1 MTKRYNLQY
10 PDFSEI
16 SERDRLL
23 IEGFNKTDLPVP
35 FCHIQNFF
43 EKQVELRPDKI
54 AVISGD
60 HKLTYRELDVRS
72 NRLAKH
78 LLALQLSPGDIV
90 GIFLERSVDMVVSV
104 LAVLKAG
111 GCYLPLDP
119 SYPDERLKYMIKNSG
134 SKILIC
140 QSPDDFRIKS
150 IGNTLLVAVGNENN
164 VTIEQDSLKPEIKI
178 RPQSF
183 AYILY
188 TSGSTGKPK
197 GVRIHHQAVVN
208 FIRSMMRTPGI
219 SENDIL
225 LAVTTLSFD
234 ISVLELFLPISVG
247 ATVIVADSLE
257 TNNGGAIINLIEK
270 YNITFLQA
278 TPSLWNFLLA
288 SGWQGSKR
296 IKGICGGESLSSN
309 LVRQLLPKIGEL
321 WNFYGPTET
330 TVWSTGIKITDPE
343 SPVLIGK
350 PIDNT
355 KVYILNHDLK
365 MKAIGHS
372 GEICIGGLGVA
383 KGYFKN
389 SEITKQKF
397 ISFGEENVV
406 YRTGDLGRFHDD
418 GNIEFLGR
426 IDNQIKLKGYR
437 IEPGEIESALSRLNG
452 VTEVVVKLH
461 RFDENDDRLVAFL
474 NTSDEFQLSDREII
488 DSISMTLPQYMVP
501 RLFQKSDHFPR
512 TPNGKIDKKALNFEN
527 KFFFHDENE
536 MQIALTPTE
545 EAIHRIWCKALKIKN
560 ISRID
565 NFFDIGGTSLIALSV
580 FSDMLSSFKVDLGLN
595 VFFNS
600 PRIMDLAEEID
611 IARQKSVGDLT
622 VLRVDTDSKIVE
634 GEL

>member
-1 MTKRYNLQY
+1 MTKRYNLK
-10 PDFSEI
+10 DSDLSEI
-16 SERDRLL
+16 SEKDRRL
-23 IEGFNKTDLPVP
+23 IEGFNKTDTSVP
-35 FCHIQNFF
+35 NCHIQNFF
-43 EKQVELRPDKI
+43 EQQVEIRPEKT
-54 AVISGD
+54 AVISGNQ
-60 HKLTYRELDVRS
+60 KLTYKELDFRS
-72 NRLAKH
+72 NRLANH
-78 LLALQLSPGDIV
+78 LLALNFSPGDIV
-90 GIFLERSVDMVVSV
+90 GIFLERSVEMVVSV

-119 SYPDERLKYMIKNSG
+119 SYPDERLRYMIKNSG
-134 SKILIC
+134 TKILIC
-140 QSPDDFRIKS
+140 HSPDDSRIKT
-150 IGNTLLVAVGNENN
+150 IANILLVAVDTENN
-164 VTIEQDSLKPEIKI
+164 LTKEQYKLRPELKV

-208 FIRSMMRTPGI
+208 FIRSMIHTPGI
-219 SENDIL
+219 SEDDIL

-247 ATVIVADSLE
+247 ATVVVADSME
-257 TNNGGAIINLIEK
+257 NNNGAAIINLIEK

-288 SGWQGSKR
+288 SGWRGNKR
-296 IKGICGGESLSSN
+296 LKGICGGESLSSN

-343 SPVLIGK
+343 APIFIGK

-355 KVYILNHDLK
+355 KVYILNQDLK
-365 MKAIGHS
+365 LQSIGAS

-389 SEITKQKF
+389 PEITRQKF
-397 ISFGEENVV
+397 ISFGENYVI
-406 YRTGDLGRFHDD
+406 YRTGDLGRLHTD

-426 IDNQIKLKGYR
+426 IDNQLKLKGYR
-437 IEPGEIESALSRLNG
+437 IEPGEIEGALSRLKG
-452 VTEVVVKLH
+452 VKEVVVKLH

-474 NTSDEFQLSDREII
+474 NTSDDFKLSSKEII
-488 DSISMTLPQYMVP
+488 DSLSITLPQYMVP
-501 RLFQKSDHFPR
+501 RLFQKSDRFPR

-527 KFFFHDENE
+527 KFSFQDENE
-536 MQIALTPTE
+536 LQTALTPTE
-545 EAIHRIWCKALKIKN
+545 EVILSIWCKALKIKN
-560 ISRID
+560 LSKTD
-565 NFFDIGGTSLIALSV
+565 NFFEIGGTSLIAISV
-580 FSDMLSSFKVDLGLN
+580 FSEMLSAFKVDLGLK

-600 PRIMDLAEEID
+600 PRIIDLAEEID
-611 IARQKSVGDLT
+611 IARQKTVGEKDVISVK
-622 VLRVDTDSKIVE
+622 TDSKIVE
-634 GEL
+634 REL